1 MIRRFSHVVL
11 QPGLQRE
18 IGLLERPDDRPALL
32 IATSRR
38 EGSGSRRQRRS
49 IRLASFRVFAAEL
62 EPLLA
67 ALDAARNPDLAQA
80 VTCGETRL
88 PSGVSLVVG
97 ASPSAV
103 RLQFRAPEGRLLGQ
117 PTVIDGDEL
126 AALELAAHHLTS
138 LPTTNFPPT
147 GERPMSDDKKQ
158 ALATEAKQ
166 LEKSIADAKAAGQ
179 PLRAAALEA
188 RRQRVL
194 ARVSA

>member
-147 GERPMSDDKKQ
+147 GERPMNEDKK
-158 ALATEAKQ
+158 ALELEAKQ
-166 LEKSIADAKAAGQ
+166 LERSIAEATAAGQ
-179 PLRAAALEA
+179 TLRAEKLEA